1 MLYMNTSD
9 NRYAFDFTYLTPD
22 DELHD
27 RLSLQVL
34 ERRGAGQWRQI
45 DTFSADAVLF
55 ALRES
60 GLLRLREASG

>member
-1 MLYMNTSD
+1 MLYMTTD
-9 NRYAFDFTYLTPD
+9 DDRYAFDFTYSTPD
-22 DELHD
+22 DELHN
-27 RLSLQVL
+27 RPSLQVL
-34 ERRGAGQWRQI
+34 ERRGAGQWRQV

>member
-1 MLYMNTSD
+1 MLYMTTSD
-9 NRYAFDFTYLTPD
+9 GNYAFDFTYPTPD
-22 DELHD
+22 DELHN

-34 ERRGAGQWRQI
+34 ERRGRDEWRQI

>member
-1 MLYMNTSD
+1 MLYMTTSD
-9 NRYAFDFTYLTPD
+9 GNYAFDFTYPTPD
-22 DELHD
+22 DELHN

-34 ERRGAGQWRQI
+34 ERRGHGQWAQV
-45 DTFSADAVLF
+45 DTFSADALLF